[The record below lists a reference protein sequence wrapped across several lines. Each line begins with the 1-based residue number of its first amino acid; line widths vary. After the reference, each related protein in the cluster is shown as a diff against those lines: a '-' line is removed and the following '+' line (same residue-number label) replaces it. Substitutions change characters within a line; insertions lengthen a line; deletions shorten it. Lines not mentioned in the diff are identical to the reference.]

1 MQIRIYELY
10 STDQSLCAFL
20 CTFCN
25 IHNISIYIAQIP
37 HANHTLK
44 YSNNF
49 ICFFSYLFH
58 QLLKRSDYMPV
69 PIKLG
74 IFFNKT
80 CVNWLST
87 NSYTAAKIYTFQIV
101 VQQQPPPQARL
112 LYGYGTSSILSNIKN
127 ATGNIAGTLDDFGSG
142 SGENKNMYRES
153 EWDEWF
159 CHHFDKSS
167 VR

>member
-1 MQIRIYELY
+1 M
-10 STDQSLCAFL
+10 SV
-20 CTFCN
+20 
-25 IHNISIYIAQIP
+25 
-37 HANHTLK
+37 
-44 YSNNF
+44 
-49 ICFFSYLFH
+49 
-58 QLLKRSDYMPV
+58 SDYMPV

-142 SGENKNMYRES
+142 SDENKNMYRES

-159 CHHFDKSS
+159 ATILISHQSDKTTQENQTNIILNGKWIS
-167 VR
+167 